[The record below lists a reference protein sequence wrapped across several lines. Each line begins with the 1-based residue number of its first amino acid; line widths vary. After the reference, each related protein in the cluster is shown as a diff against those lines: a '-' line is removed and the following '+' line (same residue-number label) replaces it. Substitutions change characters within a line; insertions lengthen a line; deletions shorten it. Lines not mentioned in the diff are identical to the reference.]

1 MGVRSPLLK
10 SYGDDFAWSLL
21 DATPDATLI
30 VAGTGEIV
38 FVNDHAGEL
47 FGFDLAELLGRV
59 VDDLLPEALRAVH
72 RAHRTRFRVEPTV
85 RAMGAGLELLA
96 RRSDGSEFPVE
107 ISLSPLHLD
116 DDVFVVAAVRD
127 VTERVAAEDQL
138 HRVLAT
144 LDATDDAV
152 FIFDPVTLRFSFVN
166 EGAVRLVG
174 YRRDELLTMTP
185 LHLNPYT
192 TESEYRRLV
201 EDLFADGA
209 ASLVRR
215 SILLAKDGSEVPVE
229 KSFHSATSGRDDRPS
244 VITLARDITAR
255 LAAEA
260 KLRQSQEA
268 LRQAEQVL
276 AVADDR
282 ERIARDLHDTVIQR
296 LFAEGLS
303 LQAAM
308 ADVGDRQRTRAR
320 LESAV
325 DGLDET
331 IRELRT
337 AVFSLQGAASAP
349 GGLRGRLLELV
360 TEAAD
365 GFGFEPRLQFDGPI
379 ESMDIGIADHL
390 VPVVREALSN
400 IARHAHAGHVRVAVS
415 VADDVTLTIS
425 DDGNGV
431 PAEVLGGRGL
441 TNMATRARDLGG
453 DFTIAPEPAGGSVLT
468 WRVPAERS
476 PQRDMI
482 HRNRGAAHVS
492 QRQVT
497 SSAGSWSPRSGAAG
511 SPDREWGHV
520 QAQRPVRWT
529 VVATS
534 TGAVAVAGET
544 PRDPQ
549 RGDPR
554 GHPMPFRVMPVGSG
568 RTGRSP
574 TPCLPTVFHAARR
587 KAAGEATW
595 S

>member
-47 FGFDLAELLGRV
+47 FGFELAELLGRV

-72 RAHRTRFRVEPTV
+72 RAHRTRFRAEPTV
-85 RAMGAGLELLA
+85 RAMGAGLELWA

-116 DDVFVVAAVRD
+116 DDVFAVAAVRD
-127 VTERVAAEDQL
+127 VSERVATEDQL
-138 HRVLAT
+138 HRVLRT

-152 FIFDPVTLRFSFVN
+152 FIFDATTLRFSFVN

-201 EDLFADGA
+201 DDLFADG
-209 ASLVRR
+209 STSMVRR
-215 SILLAKDGSEVPVE
+215 SILLAKNGSEVPVE
-229 KSFHSATSGRDDRPS
+229 KTLHSAAGGRDGRPS
-244 VITLARDITAR
+244 VITLARDITDR
-255 LAAEA
+255 LATEAE
-260 KLRQSQEA
+260 LRQSQDA
-268 LRQAEQVL
+268 LRDAEQVL
-276 AVADDR
+276 AVAEDR

-308 ADVGDRQRTRAR
+308 AGVGDPQRTRAR

-331 IRELRT
+331 IKELRM

-349 GGLRGRLLELV
+349 GGLRGRLLQVLS
-360 TEAAD
+360 EATD
-365 GFGFEPRLQFDGPI
+365 GLGFEPRLQFDGPI
-379 ESMDIGIADHL
+379 ETMDVHIADHL
-390 VPVVREALSN
+390 TPVLREALSN
-400 IARHAHAGHVRVAVS
+400 ITHHAHAGHVRVTVS
-415 VADDVTLTIS
+415 VAADVTLTIS
-425 DDGNGV
+425 DDGIGV

-441 TNMATRARDLGG
+441 INMAARARGLGG
-453 DFTIAPEPAGGSVLT
+453 DFTISPRTSGGSLLV
-468 WRVPAERS
+468 WQVPAQRS
-476 PQRDMI
+476 P
-482 HRNRGAAHVS
+482 
-492 QRQVT
+492 
-497 SSAGSWSPRSGAAG
+497 
-511 SPDREWGHV
+511 
-520 QAQRPVRWT
+520 
-529 VVATS
+529 
-534 TGAVAVAGET
+534 
-544 PRDPQ
+544 
-549 RGDPR
+549 
-554 GHPMPFRVMPVGSG
+554 
-568 RTGRSP
+568 
-574 TPCLPTVFHAARR
+574 LPA
-587 KAAGEATW
+587 
-595 S
+595 

>member
-1 MGVRSPLLK
+1 MATISGGR
-10 SYGDDFAWSLL
+10 LL

-47 FGFDLAELLGRV
+47 FGFELAELLGRV

-201 EDLFADGA
+201 EELFADGA
-209 ASLVRR
+209 SSLVRR

-244 VITLARDITAR
+244 VITLARDITER

-260 KLRQSQEA
+260 ELRQSQEA

-303 LQAAM
+303 LQGAIAG
-308 ADVGDRQRTRAR
+308 VGDPQRTRAR

-325 DGLDET
+325 DGLDQT
-331 IRELRT
+331 IKELRT

-365 GFGFEPRLQFDGPI
+365 GLGFEPRLQFDGPI
-379 ESMDIGIADHL
+379 ETMDVRIADHL
-390 VPVVREALSN
+390 RPGLAGSAVEHRPPRPRRPRPRGCERGRR
-400 IARHAHAGHVRVAVS
+400 RHAHHLRRRRRRTRRGAGRSRAHQHGQTGPRPRRRLHHHARNLGRFPAHLAGAGRTVTP
-415 VADDVTLTIS
+415 AD
-425 DDGNGV
+425 
-431 PAEVLGGRGL
+431 
-441 TNMATRARDLGG
+441 MTRATATGVRL
-453 DFTIAPEPAGGSVLT
+453 VCL
-468 WRVPAERS
+468 
-476 PQRDMI
+476 
-482 HRNRGAAHVS
+482 
-492 QRQVT
+492 
-497 SSAGSWSPRSGAAG
+497 SAR
-511 SPDREWGHV
+511 
-520 QAQRPVRWT
+520 
-529 VVATS
+529 
-534 TGAVAVAGET
+534 
-544 PRDPQ
+544 
-549 RGDPR
+549 
-554 GHPMPFRVMPVGSG
+554 
-568 RTGRSP
+568 
-574 TPCLPTVFHAARR
+574 
-587 KAAGEATW
+587 
-595 S
+595 